1 MKEGCG
7 WGVRHIFQNTLCG
20 DWSSIESQNGFETK
34 YHALPGVSV
43 IQLCMTGASDD
54 EQSSRNLKRQ
64 IDDKNWR

>member
-34 YHALPGVSV
+34 YHALPVSV